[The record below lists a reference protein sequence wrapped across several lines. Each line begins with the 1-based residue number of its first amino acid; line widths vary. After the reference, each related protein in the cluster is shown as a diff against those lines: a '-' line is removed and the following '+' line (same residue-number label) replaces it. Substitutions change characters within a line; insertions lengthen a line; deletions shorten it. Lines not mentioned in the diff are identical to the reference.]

1 MKEKALTAKDIQNL
15 TPQEL
20 EDFLYATDKEIYEPF
35 FDLSGS
41 GDLTTEIVGKITLS
55 NDCRLNCHY
64 CSYRKDN
71 PVNTFTFTQSELAL
85 LCERASQLPIS
96 GLILEAGVPHPQG
109 FNALYD
115 LIRFVTSQFP
125 LQVYLDIGFE
135 TLLAYPESLKASN
148 HFFIDYSPTNES
160 FRSTL
165 NSFDKRNELW
175 GLMESSAGATFYANY
190 IVDLP
195 GQDFKDMVDDLLN
208 LVQSPVHGIKISPFI
223 PQKETP
229 FSLFGEACLLT
240 TFKVISLTRI
250 LKPEW
255 DIFIE
260 PSILQL
266 EYEDTMKKALDK
278 GANKAVL
285 DVSLDDTEK
294 EWKNHDLL
302 RLKHGNNIKLRD

>member
-1 MKEKALTAKDIQNL
+1 MKDKSLLTEDIQNL

-35 FDLSGS
+35 FALSGS
-41 GDLTTEIVGKITLS
+41 GDFKTEVIGKITLS

-71 PVNTFTFTQSELAL
+71 PACTFILSQSETAL
-85 LCERASQLPIS
+85 LCEKANQLPIS
-96 GLILEAGVPHPQG
+96 GLILEAGVPQN
-109 FNALYD
+109 FDALYN
-115 LIRFVTSQFP
+115 LISFVTSQYPF
-125 LQVYLDIGFE
+125 QVYLDIGSE
-135 TLLAYPESLKASN
+135 TLLTYPEVLKDFD
-148 HFFIDYSPTNES
+148 HFFVDYSPTNEG

-165 NSFDKRNELW
+165 NAFDKRNELW
-175 GLMESSAGATFYANY
+175 KLMESSRGATFYANY

-208 LVQSPVHGIKISPFI
+208 LVQLGFHGIKISPFI
-223 PQKETP
+223 PQKGTP
-229 FSLFGEACLLT
+229 FSIFGEACLLT
-240 TFKVISLTRI
+240 TLKVISLCRI

-260 PSILQL
+260 PAIFQL
-266 EYEDTMKKALDK
+266 EYEDTMEKALDK

-285 DVSLDDTEK
+285 DISLDDTEK

-302 RLKHGNNIKLRD
+302 RLNRGSNIKVSD

>member
-1 MKEKALTAKDIQNL
+1 MLIKDIQNL
-15 TPQEL
+15 TPQAL
-20 EDFLYATDKEIYEPF
+20 EGFLYATDKEIYEPF
-35 FDLSGS
+35 FALSRRGN
-41 GDLTTEIVGKITLS
+41 LTTEVIGKITLS
-55 NDCRLNCHY
+55 NECQLNCHY

-71 PVNTFTFTQSELAL
+71 PAYTFILNQSELGL
-85 LCERASQLPIS
+85 LCEKASHLPIS
-96 GLILEAGVPHPQG
+96 GLILEAGVPHPQD
-109 FNALYD
+109 FNLLYD
-115 LIRFVTSQFP
+115 LIRLATSQFS
-125 LQVYLDIGFE
+125 LQVYLDIGSE
-135 TLLAYPESLKASN
+135 TLLAHPEVYDTSR
-148 HFFIDYSPTNES
+148 HYFIDYSPTNES

-165 NSFDKRNELW
+165 NAFNKRDKLW
-175 GLMESSAGATFYANY
+175 ELMESAAAATFYANY

-208 LVQSPVHGIKISPFI
+208 LVQSPVKGIKISPFI
-223 PQKETP
+223 PQKATP
-229 FSLFGEACLLT
+229 FSMFGEACLLT
-240 TFKVISLTRI
+240 TFKVISLCRI

-285 DVSLDDTEK
+285 EISLDDTEK

-302 RLKHGNNIKLRD
+302 RLNRGDK

>member
-1 MKEKALTAKDIQNL
+1 MKNKPLVAKDIQNL

-35 FDLSGS
+35 FALSGNKN
-41 GDLTTEIVGKITLS
+41 LAREVIGKITLS
-55 NDCRLNCHY
+55 NECRLNCHY

-71 PVNTFTFTQSELAL
+71 PTHTSIISLPELSL
-85 LCERASQLPIS
+85 LCEKASQLPIS
-96 GLILEAGVPHPQG
+96 GIILEAGVPHPQA

-115 LIRFVTSQFP
+115 LIRFVTSQYSF
-125 LQVYLDIGFE
+125 QVYLDIGSE
-135 TLLAYPESLKASN
+135 TLLAYPEIYDISR

-165 NSFDKRNELW
+165 NAFNKQDRLWELI
-175 GLMESSAGATFYANY
+175 ESSAGATYYANY

-208 LVQSPVHGIKISPFI
+208 LVQSPVKGIKISPFI
-223 PQKETP
+223 PQKGTS
-229 FSLFGEACLLT
+229 FSIFGEACLLT
-240 TFKVISLTRI
+240 TFKVISLARI

-255 DIFIE
+255 DIFIG
-260 PSILQL
+260 PAILEL
-266 EYEDTMKKALDK
+266 EYEDTLKKSLDK

-285 DVSLDDTEK
+285 DISLGDTKK

-302 RLKHGNNIKLRD
+302 RLNHGNK